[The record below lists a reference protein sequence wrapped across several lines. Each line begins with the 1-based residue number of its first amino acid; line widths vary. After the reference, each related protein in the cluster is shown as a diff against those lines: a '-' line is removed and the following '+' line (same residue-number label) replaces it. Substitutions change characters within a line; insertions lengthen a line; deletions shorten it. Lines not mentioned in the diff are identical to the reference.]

1 MALEVLWDGPTAF
14 FFSTHTVALSFSPD
28 GEWLAR
34 GGSFDLALY
43 SRATGRPTPLEG
55 HQSIVAFGGFDSDG
69 SRFCSSGFD
78 NTVRLWSVPEGNLEA
93 TLPVDGPSSTY
104 FGPAEDELTTA
115 SFVIAESL
123 VRVRKW
129 HLSDGASEVIA
140 EFEHP
145 FTSPSDMRATVDQK
159 TGWFFIGRGKEVYGA
174 PVEELPSLR
183 LIGRHDEDVWRVGFM
198 LGEDRVASVG
208 ISGEIRT
215 WALEAGPK
223 GALRVLGASEGE
235 HDAETRLGSG
245 SPDGRWLA
253 SPKTTATQLWDLAA
267 PPVFDPIVL
276 QHRDKGIHWAAQ
288 FDPASR
294 WVVVGEEATNS
305 LWPLEGMRS
314 RTLAA
319 HPGDRVT
326 VAFAPDGESL
336 FSAGAGVVRHWAL
349 NPERPF
355 DSRVI
360 LELPAPVYFD
370 VSPDGRSLLT
380 GDFAGGVKIIPL
392 DDSPKRSLKGFPF
405 GEAIRDVS
413 FSPSGRLV
421 AAGAGALR
429 AEDAVTRVWDL
440 ATGNAQTLDAGDG
453 QMILDLEF
461 VGEDRLATTGYGGL
475 RLWDLSTGTSTLL
488 SQDGIF
494 KVSYGAR
501 DDVLLAAPVVGA
513 GANLLRFDL
522 SSGRVQEIPGRSG
535 GGCPTGIRPRWSD
548 RGLRC
553 RPRQN
558 PGGSG

>member
-1 MALEVLWDGPTAF
+1 MQRRDSAVGVRTAAGW
-14 FFSTHTVALSFSPD
+14 HPPRPQRPSF
-28 GEWLAR
+28 GIWR
-34 GGSFDLALY
+34 H
-43 SRATGRPTPLEG
+43 R
-55 HQSIVAFGGFDSDG
+55 
-69 SRFCSSGFD
+69 
-78 NTVRLWSVPEGNLEA
+78 
-93 TLPVDGPSSTY
+93 PSS
-104 FGPAEDELTTA
+104 
-115 SFVIAESL
+115 I
-123 VRVRKW
+123 
-129 HLSDGASEVIA
+129 
-140 EFEHP
+140 
-145 FTSPSDMRATVDQK
+145 PSSCS
-159 TGWFFIGRGKEVYGA
+159 TGTRGSIGQR
-174 PVEELPSLR
+174 SSIR
-183 LIGRHDEDVWRVGFM
+183 
-198 LGEDRVASVG
+198 RVAGLSSAKRPQTV
-208 ISGEIRT
+208 S
-215 WALEAGPK
+215 
-223 GALRVLGASEGE
+223 
-235 HDAETRLGSG
+235 
-245 SPDGRWLA
+245 GRWRGCAREL
-253 SPKTTATQLWDLAA
+253 
-267 PPVFDPIVL
+267 
-276 QHRDKGIHWAAQ
+276 
-288 FDPASR
+288 
-294 WVVVGEEATNS
+294 S
-305 LWPLEGMRS
+305 LHIR
-314 RTLAA
+314 
-319 HPGDRVT
+319 GDRVT